1 VIRPALASLVVLVL
15 GGCGGTASDATV
27 PGPDGDVSCDQVID
41 GHVGNALSWDTSTNV
56 LDVEAVDGECRLEYL
71 ALGTVTVGELTGDGS
86 ARQRI
91 MDTCATLSPDE
102 DLTAKLVGGG
112 TGCATG
118 LDPATQTG
126 EAQLVMLTQDGVAL
140 RLRIEAT
147 APVEPARLRAAF
159 SALAHNAQEAW

>member
-1 VIRPALASLVVLVL
+1 
-15 GGCGGTASDATV
+15 
-27 PGPDGDVSCDQVID
+27 
-41 GHVGNALSWDTSTNV
+41 
-56 LDVEAVDGECRLEYL
+56 
-71 ALGTVTVGELTGDGS
+71 
-86 ARQRI
+86 